1 MYSSADWLIMCVS
14 RRIARSRKTFKNLS
28 ISILMFEPGGFLMSL
43 FCIADSNA
51 VVLVSDTG
59 DIGWDYRLYLKVK
72 GWDSW

>member
-1 MYSSADWLIMCVS
+1 MCVS

-43 FCIADSNA
+43 FCIADSSA

-72 GWDSW
+72 GRDSW